1 MLENNSCW
9 NGLFVRNMRY
19 EQKVTLIPVCRS
31 LFRYVL
37 HNALCGYCIH
47 YMVSATKPSFIFIKF
62 GAWINFF
69 LKVQIKFFPCLGIFC
84 LILIKFGTHLSIV
97 SYWVTVS
104 FTKISTMIAALS
116 GIYEFISIISTFVN
130 CIKINTFYIYMHND
144 ILLSISPH
152 PIPHFSEVCW
162 HFLHAVT
169 VVTVITSMSGL

>member
-69 LKVQIKFFPCLGIFC
+69 LKVQIKFPVLRH
-84 LILIKFGTHLSIV
+84 ILSDFDKIWNTSVHGKLLSDCKFH
-97 SYWVTVS
+97 
-104 FTKISTMIAALS
+104 KDQ
-116 GIYEFISIISTFVN
+116 
-130 CIKINTFYIYMHND
+130 HND
-144 ILLSISPH
+144 S
-152 PIPHFSEVCW
+152 C
-162 HFLHAVT
+162 T
-169 VVTVITSMSGL
+169 